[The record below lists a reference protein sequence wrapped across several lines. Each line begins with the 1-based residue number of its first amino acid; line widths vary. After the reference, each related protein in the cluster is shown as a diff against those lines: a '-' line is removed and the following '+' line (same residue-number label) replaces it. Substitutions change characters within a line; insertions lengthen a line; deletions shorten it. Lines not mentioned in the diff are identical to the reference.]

1 MTSSNLGRVHMTV
14 AWLALFSFGVIAQ
27 RTVPPANEKPV
38 AHQTPKEQAGEQ
50 ANQSSGEPASGEPD
64 NQTFRDVYR
73 KFHESY
79 KLGPNDEIAVRIVG
93 QPDYSLEKTKISP
106 VGRIYHP
113 LLGDVEVAGRTVP
126 QLTEELTKELSEYLL
141 NPKVSI
147 SLLETKSAKVGVLGE
162 VLRPGILIMNEPMKV
177 LDAIKEAGGFTEYG
191 SKSNVTVYR
200 QDTSGRIGTH
210 EVNLKKLLEGKAT
223 DDENMELQPG
233 DTVMVSGN
241 AKKKIAFVA
250 SLTSIGSF
258 MTYIGRGR

>member
-1 MTSSNLGRVHMTV
+1 MTTQKLVGFHQTI
-14 AWLALFSFGVIAQ
+14 AFLLFCNFGVLAQ
-27 RTVPPANEKPV
+27 STPSPSTEKPIV
-38 AHQTPKEQAGEQ
+38 QNNQTPKAPAGEQ
-50 ANQSSGEPASGEPD
+50 NNHPPTESD
-64 NQTFRDVYR
+64 NQILNNVYL

-93 QPDYSLEKTKISP
+93 QPDYSLEKVKISP

-162 VLRPGILIMNEPMKV
+162 VLRPGILIMNEPMRV

-200 QDTSGRIGTH
+200 QEISGRIGTR
-210 EVNLKKLLEGKAT
+210 EINLKKLLEGKAT
-223 DDENMELQPG
+223 AEENLELQPG

-241 AKKKIAFVA
+241 AKKKLAFVA
-250 SLTSIGSF
+250 SLTSISSF